1 MKRMAPPSP
10 AVKPSAGCFAKQKSS
25 GAATP
30 LQAHKKRP
38 EEAAF
43 PSEAAGSGFCGL
55 LQTFQKKKK
64 NLIYTQRL
72 GLDKAFMVED

>member
-1 MKRMAPPSP
+1 M
-10 AVKPSAGCFAKQKSS
+10 
-25 GAATP
+25 
-30 LQAHKKRP
+30 QAHKKRP

-64 NLIYTQRL
+64 NLIYTQHL
-72 GLDKAFMVED
+72 GLDKVSMVED

>member
-1 MKRMAPPSP
+1 MKRMAPLPCCKAHCRLLCKAKILRAVTPS
-10 AVKPSAGCFAKQKSS
+10 
-25 GAATP
+25 
-30 LQAHKKRP
+30 QAHKKRP

-64 NLIYTQRL
+64 NLIYAQRL
-72 GLDKAFMVED
+72 GLDKVSMVED